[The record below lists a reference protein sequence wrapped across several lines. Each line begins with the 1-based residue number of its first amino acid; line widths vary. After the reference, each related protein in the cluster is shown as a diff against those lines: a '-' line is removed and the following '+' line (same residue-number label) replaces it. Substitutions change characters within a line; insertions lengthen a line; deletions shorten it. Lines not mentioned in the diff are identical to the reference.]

1 MNYALKDYRFVN
13 IQLCI
18 PPAVPSDAS
27 LVLCTMAH
35 KLLLCPIHFIGYLWQ
50 ECSTTIALTDIDAVT
65 MQLKLIQVLYATHR
79 REHRDFDVNIIQFV
93 SGYRHEPGVFKG
105 SGTSHLCHYFVQ
117 WNVFTKV
124 PDAATQATLLV

>member
-65 MQLKLIQVLYATHR
+65 MQLKLIQTLDATHWSKHRNLYLNVIQLISAKR
-79 REHRDFDVNIIQFV
+79 RESWVME
-93 SGYRHEPGVFKG
+93 S
-105 SGTSHLCHYFVQ
+105 S
-117 WNVFTKV
+117 
-124 PDAATQATLLV
+124 